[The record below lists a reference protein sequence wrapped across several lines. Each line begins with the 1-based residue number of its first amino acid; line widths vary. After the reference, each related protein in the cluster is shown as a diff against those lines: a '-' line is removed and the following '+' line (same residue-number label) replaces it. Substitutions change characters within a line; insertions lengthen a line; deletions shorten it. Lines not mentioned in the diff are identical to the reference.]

1 MRIVSKN
8 VTTTGLKG
16 FENIGRSPKKVGLTR
31 DGTLKAGNT
40 WKGRLVSMLE
50 PFGLFKEYCEK
61 TKLEMVEENRL
72 AAWTLWSSLVK
83 KYGIDNAR
91 EALSTTNPSMH
102 GMDGIKVRQGLLGRA
117 TVGNSGT
124 LTCGEISSLMNKTKN
139 ISRMR
144 EQQIQQLHH
153 HVPMTEQEAS
163 FYEPEHPHTA
173 ELSDAIQN
181 HQRVIDFVGNKANLH
196 FLLTEMNEDPTRLK
210 RSRIEYI
217 TNRLLH
223 EVGSAKREGV
233 FSRNQIVRMAE
244 RALYESLQHNASWCQ
259 MQVIKMET
267 NKRMDKPSKFVL
279 DFAELKDSVTENAN
293 TTLTPEYVQDVGR
306 ELGIQV
312 RKLRARMVATK
323 VRKQVERRVTN
334 ERIALNTDD
343 FKKMTIEALRS

>member
-1 MRIVSKN
+1 MRIVSRDVN
-8 VTTTGLKG
+8 TTGLKG
-16 FENIGRSPKKVGLTR
+16 FEKIGRSSKKVGLTK

-50 PFGLFKEYCEK
+50 PFGLFKGYCEK
-61 TKLEMVEENRL
+61 TKLEIEEENRL
-72 AAWTLWSSLVK
+72 AAWTLWSNLVK

-117 TVGNSGT
+117 TMENSGT

-153 HVPMTEQEAS
+153 TVPMTEQEAS
-163 FYEPEHPHTA
+163 FYEAKHPHTA

-181 HQRVIDFVGNKANLH
+181 HQRVIDFVGNKANLQ
-196 FLLTEMNEDPTRLK
+196 FLLAEMNEDPARLK

-217 TNRLLH
+217 TTRLLN

-244 RALYESLQHNASWCQ
+244 RALYDSLQHNASWCQ
-259 MQVIKMET
+259 MQVIKMEA
-267 NKRMDKPSKFVL
+267 NKQMDKPSKFVL
-279 DFAELKDSVTENAN
+279 DFATLKDSVMADANA
-293 TTLTPEYVQDVGR
+293 TLTPEYVQDIGR

-312 RKLRARMVATK
+312 RKLRARRIASR
-323 VRKQVERRVTN
+323 VRKQVERRVVN
-334 ERIALNTDD
+334 ERIALHTDD
-343 FKKMTIEALRS
+343 FKEMTIEALHS